1 VTEPGTELE
10 ALRAHNQE
18 LEAQLAVVHRVQD
31 ALAAQRDM
39 QTILDVVGDTIR
51 EIFKVGISYIALLDR
66 QANLIHLPYYRD
78 GDQHVDVG
86 SLPLG
91 TGLTSVVIE
100 RRKPLVLRSR
110 EEVEALNPVTSGEPP
125 LSWVGVPMFSGDQV
139 IGVVNIQS
147 YEADAFTDADVRLLE
162 VLSASM
168 SVALENAR
176 LFDETNRRAAELA
189 VINNVQRALAEQL
202 DMQAIVDIV
211 GETIRDIFDAEMMYI
226 ALYDRPT
233 NLIHWPYYCEGERR
247 IEADPLPLGDGLTS
261 IIIRTG
267 KPLVLHT
274 ARELEELGAI
284 MDGTHPGSF
293 LGVPLVSG
301 DRVVGAVSL
310 QSPREHAFTD
320 ADLRLLETLAGS
332 MSVAL
337 ENTRLFDETNRRAA
351 ELALINSVQQAL
363 AAQLDMQGVVDV
375 VGEKIREIFHAQTI
389 YIALIDEQANTMDV
403 PYSLLNGRR
412 IESPPT
418 PIEGI
423 TRHVV
428 TTRQPLVINRDAMRR
443 AEELGA
449 ISQADDDVAKS
460 WIGVPM
466 LVGDDVIGVISL
478 QDAERED
485 AYDDAKVSLLTT
497 LAASTGVALENARL
511 FAETNRRAAELALI
525 NSVQQAL
532 ASQLDMP
539 AIVHIVGEKI
549 REIFDVPVTYIAL
562 IDHQAGEFTLVYDRD
577 GDTYHDAGNHPIGV
591 GLTSDVIASK
601 RPMYLATR
609 AELDAHGGGIQDG
622 LVPASW
628 VGVPMLGGGE
638 VIGVISVQ
646 SYDEHAFT
654 EADVRLLETLAASTS
669 VALENTRLFDETR
682 RLLAETDERA
692 AELATVN
699 AVSQALSSE
708 LDLDALINLTGE
720 QVRQTFNADIAY
732 VALHDH
738 AASMISF
745 PYTWGDDIQ
754 PIPYGEGLTSR
765 IIAMREPLLINADL
779 AETQAA
785 MDIRQIGA
793 EVKSYLGVPILAG
806 DEAIGVI
813 SAQSST
819 QEGRFD
825 EHHLRLL
832 STIAANV
839 GAAIE
844 NARLY
849 QAAQDAQLAAEH
861 ANTAKSTFLANMSH
875 ELRTPLNAII
885 GFTRIVRRH
894 GASTLPPKQLEN
906 LNRVL
911 ASGEHLLG
919 LINTVLDIAKIEAG
933 RMDVQAT
940 TFDLSALIDLCLGIT
955 QPLVRPDVA
964 LKRTGASGPLPVH
977 SDQDK
982 VKQVLLNL
990 LSNAAKFTEAGEV
1003 TVSLRTMGEQVLV
1016 EVRDSGIGI
1025 EPEAMNRIFEEFQ
1038 QADTSTTRQYGGT
1051 GLGLSISRHLARLL
1065 GGDLA
1070 AESTPGEGS
1079 SFTLTLPARHG
1090 QPQSS
1095 PATPIST
1102 VPEPAPVPGRPVV
1115 LAVDDDRDAR
1125 YFLHESLAEA
1135 GYQVIGVG
1143 DGREAVARVK
1153 ALRPVAVT
1161 LDIIMPGM
1169 DGWQVLHDLKHD
1181 PDTRDVPVILVTIVD
1196 RKALGFEL
1204 GAADYL
1210 VKPFDRD
1217 ALLAT
1222 LARVTGPGG
1231 DALRGR
1237 LLVVDDDPAMIE
1249 LVRQLLA
1256 GSGLDVMA
1264 SADGGAA
1271 LDMIARERPDA
1282 VLLDLMLP
1290 GLDGFAVIDALRR
1303 QANGRDLPIVVLTAK
1318 DLSADEATRLREQVS
1333 QVIRKQGLAAHD
1345 LIRELHRVMP
1355 ATAGAAPA
1363 GGIE

>member
-1 VTEPGTELE
+1 MPNQSLGVTEPGAELE
-10 ALRAHNQE
+10 ELRAHNQE
-18 LEAQLAVVHRVQD
+18 LEARLAVVHRVQD

-66 QANLIHLPYYRD
+66 QTNLIHLPYYRD

-86 SLPLG
+86 PLPLG

-100 RRKPLVLRSR
+100 SRRSLVLKSQA
-110 EEVEALNPVTSGEPP
+110 EQEAFNPVTTGEPP
-125 LSWVGVPMFSGDQV
+125 SSWVGVPMFSGDQV

-147 YEADAFTDADVRLLE
+147 YELDAFTDTDVRLLE
-162 VLSASM
+162 TLSASM

-176 LFDETNRRAAELA
+176 QVDETNRRVAELA
-189 VINNVQRALAEQL
+189 VV
-202 DMQAIVDIV
+202 
-211 GETIRDIFDAEMMYI
+211 
-226 ALYDRPT
+226 
-233 NLIHWPYYCEGERR
+233 
-247 IEADPLPLGDGLTS
+247 
-261 IIIRTG
+261 
-267 KPLVLHT
+267 
-274 ARELEELGAI
+274 
-284 MDGTHPGSF
+284 
-293 LGVPLVSG
+293 
-301 DRVVGAVSL
+301 
-310 QSPREHAFTD
+310 
-320 ADLRLLETLAGS
+320 
-332 MSVAL
+332 
-337 ENTRLFDETNRRAA
+337 
-351 ELALINSVQQAL
+351 NSVQQAL
-363 AAQLDMQGVVDV
+363 AANLDMHGVVDV
-375 VGEKIREIFHAQTI
+375 VGEKIREIFQAKTAF
-389 YIALIDEQANTMDV
+389 IALIDEQAQTMDLI
-403 PYSLLNGRR
+403 YNLLNGRR
-412 IESPPT
+412 IESLRA
-418 PIEGI
+418 PIEGM

-428 TTRQPLVINRDAMRR
+428 TTRQPLVINHDAMRR

-449 ISQADDDVAKS
+449 ILQADDDVARS

-466 LVGDDVIGVISL
+466 LVGDVVIGVISL
-478 QDAERED
+478 QDPEREG
-485 AYDDAKVSLLTT
+485 AYDEAKVSLLTT

-562 IDHQAGEFTLVYDRD
+562 IDHRAGEFTLVYDRD
-577 GDTYHDAGNHPIGV
+577 GDTYHDAGSHPIGV
-591 GLTSDVIASK
+591 GLTSDVITSK

-609 AELDAHGGGIQDG
+609 AALIAHGGGIQDG
-622 LVPASW
+622 LAPASW

-646 SYDEHAFT
+646 SYEEHAFT

-692 AELATVN
+692 AELSTIN

-708 LDLDALINLTGE
+708 LDLAALITLTGE
-720 QVRQTFNADIAY
+720 QVRHTFNADIAY

-738 AASMISF
+738 AVNMITF

-906 LNRVL
+906 LDRVL
-911 ASGEHLLG
+911 TSGEHLLG

-940 TFDLSALIDLCLGIT
+940 TFDLSALIDLCIGIT

-990 LSNAAKFTEAGEV
+990 LSNAAKFTEAGAV
-1003 TVSLRTMGEQVLV
+1003 TVSLRTTGEQVLV
-1016 EVRDSGIGI
+1016 EVRDTGIGI
-1025 EPEAMNRIFEEFQ
+1025 GPEAMNRIFEEFQ

-1065 GGDLA
+1065 GGDLV

-1079 SFTLTLPARHG
+1079 SFTLTLPAHHG
-1090 QPQSS
+1090 QPQPS
-1095 PATPIST
+1095 PATPVST
-1102 VPEPAPVPGRPVV
+1102 VPEPEPVPGRPVV

-1181 PDTRDVPVILVTIVD
+1181 PETRDVPVILVTIVD

-1303 QANGRDLPIVVLTAK
+1303 QASGRDLPIVVLTAK

-1333 QVIRKQGLAAHD
+1333 QVIRKQGLAAQD
-1345 LIRELHRVMP
+1345 LVRELHRVMP